1 MSRFFRAPAARCGNM
16 ICERCCSHS
25 VSFARRRR
33 AKFWEFLTILRG
45 KSLVSGCPAPKARD
59 ILQDIS
65 RIFRGK
71 SSNIHQ
77 FCDSGAVAPGG
88 HKSRSKIDTYLIV
101 LQGDFIHERAA
112 GARKNWCLYYL
123 LSKFP
128 YWYAVCA
135 SKNDRVETIF
145 QKNNIKTRKSWSD
158 YKITPY
164 FQICL
169 KSDQDLLSR
178 GV

>member
-1 MSRFFRAPAARCGNM
+1 MSAPQAR
-16 ICERCCSHS
+16 E
-25 VSFARRRR
+25 
-33 AKFWEFLTILRG
+33 
-45 KSLVSGCPAPKARD
+45 
-59 ILQDIS
+59 
-65 RIFRGK
+65 
-71 SSNIHQ
+71 
-77 FCDSGAVAPGG
+77 
-88 HKSRSKIDTYLIV
+88 KIDV
-101 LQGDFIHERAA
+101 LD
-112 GARKNWCLYYL
+112 YL

-145 QKNNIKTRKSWSD
+145 QKNNIKTLKSWSD

-178 GV
+178 GGIMTEGGIL